1 MMNQPTNNANYRLP
15 DGSTVLHNAAR
26 IGNVNNVRLLLSQGA
41 NVNALDAKGKKPIDY
56 ASKPE
61 IKEILTDSANARSAL
76 PEFKAEQKLA
86 EMKKNIKNEDDKNKI
101 INGLIMNPEFYS
113 DIDDVTREKLIEKL
127 FNYNINDNN
136 PVIAPV
142 AAPAPVTT
150 TTSTEIA
157 AEDNVRAPDPE
168 IYDTLIEAE
177 DNRTS
182 LSIAP
187 QPEMQILFKN

>member
-1 MMNQPTNNANYRLP
+1 
-15 DGSTVLHNAAR
+15 
-26 IGNVNNVRLLLSQGA
+26 
-41 NVNALDAKGKKPIDY
+41 
-56 ASKPE
+56 
-61 IKEILTDSANARSAL
+61 
-76 PEFKAEQKLA
+76 
-86 EMKKNIKNEDDKNKI
+86 MKKNIKNEDDKNKI

-157 AEDNVRAPDPE
+157 AKNNVRAPDPE

-177 DNRTS
+177 DNLYTP
-182 LSIAP
+182 LSIAASAGKANIV
-187 QPEMQILFKN
+187 QELIEQGHDVNAKDEKGNTALFYASTKEIAKILLDKGASFEVEHEYLYSPIHICGNNRT